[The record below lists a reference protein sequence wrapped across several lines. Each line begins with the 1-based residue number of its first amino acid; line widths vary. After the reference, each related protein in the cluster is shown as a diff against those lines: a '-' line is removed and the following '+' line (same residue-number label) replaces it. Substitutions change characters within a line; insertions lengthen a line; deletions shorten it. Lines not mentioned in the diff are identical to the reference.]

1 MIMHCWQP
9 SGQGASLR
17 FATYMRDR
25 LSISLVQVLVVDQT
39 YRGRGTR
46 RAMMAAA
53 EAQAIEQGFTSVALT
68 SHVARAEAHRFY
80 EKLGYQPMATSHL
93 FRKSIGIGPTRGRA
107 TTDSEMLRGD

>member
-53 EAQAIEQGFTSVALT
+53 EA
-68 SHVARAEAHRFY
+68 
-80 EKLGYQPMATSHL
+80 
-93 FRKSIGIGPTRGRA
+93 
-107 TTDSEMLRGD
+107 